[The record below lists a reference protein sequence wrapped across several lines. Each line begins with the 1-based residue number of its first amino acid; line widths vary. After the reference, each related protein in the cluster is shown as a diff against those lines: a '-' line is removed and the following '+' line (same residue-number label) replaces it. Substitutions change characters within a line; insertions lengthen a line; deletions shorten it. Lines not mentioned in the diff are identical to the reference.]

1 MTPTSR
7 PLSAFTGSRLYLD
20 TMIFYVFLRDPELA
34 VRNLFTRIAD
44 GRLQA
49 CTSVLTFD
57 ELTYKMLLALIRDT
71 YGGSPLEHLRDREPE
86 LIAEFYPALAP
97 LLSHLRAFP
106 NLSLVDVT
114 SSDLEAM
121 DEVMRL
127 YHLRPRDALHMAAMQ
142 KCSCYD
148 LVSHDAD
155 FDRVP
160 TVRRYTL

>member
-7 PLSAFTGSRLYLD
+7 PLSAFTGSTLYLD
-20 TMIFYVFLRDPELA
+20 TMIFYVFLRDPEPA

-97 LLSHLRAFP
+97 LLSHL
-106 NLSLVDVT
+106 
-114 SSDLEAM
+114 
-121 DEVMRL
+121 
-127 YHLRPRDALHMAAMQ
+127 
-142 KCSCYD
+142 
-148 LVSHDAD
+148 
-155 FDRVP
+155 
-160 TVRRYTL
+160 